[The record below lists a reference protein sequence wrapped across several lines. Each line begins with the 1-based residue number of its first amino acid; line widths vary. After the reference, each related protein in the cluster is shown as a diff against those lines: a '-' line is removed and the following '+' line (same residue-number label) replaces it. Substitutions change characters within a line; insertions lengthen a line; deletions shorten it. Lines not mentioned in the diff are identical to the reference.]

1 MAARWTLAELARDL
15 GAGKTT
21 ARELVDTALT
31 RIADPDLQGRAAFI
45 SVNGD
50 AARTAAVEI
59 DRLRRAGRAPS
70 PYAGIPLAVKD
81 LFDLEGEVTTAGSV
95 VLRGEPPAGCDA
107 PAIAAL
113 RTQGF
118 IVIGRTN
125 MTEFAYSGVGLNP
138 HYGTPL
144 SAYDRATGRIPGG
157 SSSGAAVSIADGMA
171 ALAIGSDTGG
181 SCRIPAAYNGIVGYK
196 PSARRIS
203 TEGVFPLSASFDSIG
218 PLANSV
224 ACCAAADAIMA
235 GDWDG
240 VIAPREASSITLGVL
255 TTTAL
260 DGLDTEV
267 AADFERSIAL
277 LSKAG
282 VNFVDAAF
290 PELLELPQLT
300 AKGGI
305 VAYEAYAHHKDRLA
319 AHGPAYDPR
328 VGTRLQMAAEMGE
341 ADYRAMCK
349 RRGEI
354 IAAFTARMEGLSG
367 LALPAVMNIP
377 PRLHDFATDAE
388 YIRLNGK
395 SLRNTYI
402 GNFLDA
408 CAIAVPMHLPG
419 APPTGF
425 MVMDSW
431 GRDQNLFP
439 IAQSIE
445 VALHNY

>member
-1 MAARWTLAELARDL
+1 MAAPWTLAGLASDL
-15 GAGKTT
+15 STGKTT
-21 ARELVDTALT
+21 ARELVEMALAH
-31 RIADPDLQGRAAFI
+31 IADPALQGRAAFI
-45 SVNGD
+45 SVNGE
-50 AARTAAVEI
+50 AAKTAADDV
-59 DRLRRAGRAPS
+59 DRLRKAGRPPS
-70 PYAGIPLAVKD
+70 RFAGIPMAVKD
-81 LFDLEGEVTTAGSV
+81 LFDLKGEVTTAGSV
-95 VLRGEPPAGCDA
+95 VLKGEPPAERDA

-157 SSSGAAVSIADGMA
+157 SSSGAAVSVADGMA

-203 TEGVFPLSASFDSIG
+203 TDGAFPLSASFDSVG

-224 ACCAAADAIMA
+224 ACCATADAIMA
-235 GDWDG
+235 GDWSG
-240 VIAPREASSITLGVL
+240 VIDPSEASSLTLGIL
-255 TTTAL
+255 TTTVL
-260 DGLDTEV
+260 DGLDPEV
-267 AADFERSIAL
+267 AADFDRSITR

-282 VNFVDAAF
+282 VRFMDFAL

-300 AKGGI
+300 MKGGI
-305 VAYEAYAHHKDRLA
+305 VAYEAHVHHRDRLM
-319 AHGPAYDPR
+319 AHGQAYDPR
-328 VGTRLQMAAEMGE
+328 VGMRLRMAADLSE
-341 ADYRAMCK
+341 AEYRAMVK

-354 IAAFTARMEGLSG
+354 VSVFTSRMEGLSG
-367 LALPAVMNIP
+367 LVLPTVMNSP
-377 PRLHDFATDAE
+377 PALHDFATDAD

-408 CAIAVPMHLPG
+408 CAVSIPMHLLG
-419 APPTGF
+419 APPTGL
-425 MVMDSW
+425 MVMDRW
-431 GRDQNLFP
+431 GRDPSVFS
-439 IAQSIE
+439 IAQQFE
-445 VALHNY
+445 ATLCN